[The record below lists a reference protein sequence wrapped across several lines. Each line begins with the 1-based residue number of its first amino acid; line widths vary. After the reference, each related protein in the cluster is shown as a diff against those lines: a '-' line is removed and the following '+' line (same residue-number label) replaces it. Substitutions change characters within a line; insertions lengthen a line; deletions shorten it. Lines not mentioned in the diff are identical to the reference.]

1 MYSINPIGKITDK
14 LTLLNPFASK
24 TSKGKAMVNEAGTP
38 VGLPLTNKTSTKTST
53 KNSTNVSGLN
63 NDYTSA
69 VNDYA
74 SGLVSSSYS
83 GGTPGYGGYYTLDIG
98 GMLRAYEQEAE
109 ANRNVAKQTYDTTRN
124 DLLTSLKRFQ
134 EENAKNVQNQQ
145 KAYLANQAALE
156 SARSEADRQTRIA
169 AAARG
174 LGGSGLQQLAQLQN
188 LLSQGQQISD
198 SATDNEQKMDA
209 LKTAL
214 LQYQEDT
221 DNKLSNA
228 LNTYNNA
235 LTSINAALAKQK
247 ADAEVARAN
256 SYIPYHPGS
265 GGSSSISAA
274 DAQDYG
280 NSIAGELST
289 IVRNYQTAKKGTSN
303 TTTYAQSLN
312 ALDALG
318 LAQNG
323 ALYQQA
329 KNNLAAIYRSK
340 HNGKSPSY

>member
-1 MYSINPIGKITDK
+1 MLTFVNGDLLRSQVNTDAATKKARKEGKIGKGTITPVIYSS
-14 LTLLNPFASK
+14 NSGGAK
-24 TSKGKAMVNEAGTP
+24 TSSSSAKIDGI
-38 VGLPLTNKTSTKTST
+38 
-53 KNSTNVSGLN
+53 N

-74 SGLVSSSYS
+74 NGLVSSSYS

-98 GMLRAYEQEAE
+98 GMLRAYDQEAE
-109 ANRNVAKQTYDTTRN
+109 ANRNVVRQTYDTTRN

-134 EENAKNVQNQQ
+134 EENAKNVANQQ
-145 KAYLANQAALE
+145 RTYLANQAALE
-156 SARSEADRQTRIA
+156 SARSEADRQTRIS

-188 LLSQGQQISD
+188 LLNQGQQISD
-198 SATDNEQKMDA
+198 TASANQGVMDN
-209 LKTAL
+209 LRTAL
-214 LQYQEDT
+214 ARYEEDT
-221 DNKLSNA
+221 DNKLQNA

-235 LTSINAALAKQK
+235 LTSINATLAKQK

-265 GGSSSISAA
+265 GGSSGISAA
-274 DAQDYG
+274 EAQDYG
-280 NSIAGELST
+280 RGLAGELSN
-289 IVRNYQTAKKGTSN
+289 IVIDYQTAKKGSDN
-303 TTTYAQSLN
+303 TTTYKQSVKALN
-312 ALDALG
+312 SLG
-318 LAQNG
+318 LDQNG

-340 HNGKSPSY
+340 HNGKNPPQY

>member
-1 MYSINPIGKITDK
+1 MAQKQQWHYNASLWDTLTGK
-14 LTLLNPFASK
+14 SK
-24 TSKGKAMVNEAGTP
+24 ATTKNGTTKKATVSDWIAGNTYKVP
-38 VGLPLTNKTSTKTST
+38 TNTSTKKSTSASIDNT
-53 KNSTNVSGLN
+53 YDVT
-63 NDYTSA
+63 DYT
-69 VNDYA
+69 NELLA
-74 SGLVSSSYS
+74 SSGTS

-109 ANRNVAKQTYDTTRN
+109 ANRNVVKQTYDTTRN

-134 EENAKNVQNQQ
+134 EENAKNVANQQ
-145 KAYLANQAALE
+145 RTYLANQAALE
-156 SARSEADRQTRIA
+156 SARSEADRQTRIS

-188 LLSQGQQISD
+188 LLNQGQQISD
-198 SATDNEQKMDA
+198 TASANQGVMDN
-209 LKTAL
+209 LRTAL
-214 LQYQEDT
+214 ARYEEDT
-221 DNKLSNA
+221 DNKLQNA
-228 LNTYNNA
+228 INTYNNA
-235 LTSINAALAKQK
+235 LTSINATLAKQK

-274 DAQDYG
+274 EAQDYG
-280 NSIAGELST
+280 NSIAGELAT

-329 KNNLAAIYRSK
+329 KNNLAAIYKSK
-340 HNGKSPSY
+340 HNGKSPKY